1 MLLYMKSSAIDGRA
15 YAGKWALFIYAG
27 MQQGVGAVAG
37 RAGCFAYINA
47 VEWLGQ
53 GAGRWLVGRGVLL
66 I

>member
-1 MLLYMKSSAIDGRA
+1 
-15 YAGKWALFIYAG
+15 

-53 GAGRWLVGRGVLL
+53 GVGAVAGRAGCFAYINAVEGLGRARGGGWSGGEGTCM
-66 I
+66 